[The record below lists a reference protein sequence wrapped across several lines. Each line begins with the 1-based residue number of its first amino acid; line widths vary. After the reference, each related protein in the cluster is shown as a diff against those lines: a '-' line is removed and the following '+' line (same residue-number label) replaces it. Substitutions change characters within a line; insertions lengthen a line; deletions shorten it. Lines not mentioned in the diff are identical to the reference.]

1 METKTNEMD
10 VLQAE
15 IRAAREAVINTA
27 ESDNLLSVIKNK
39 DKLDASGQK
48 QGEIPDD
55 RFNRRFKKR
64 KLKELD
70 GLVAKFLRFRSEQEN
85 IEGEEVVEKLDY
97 YDKIWKTLAEN
108 HNKKKTSGFTLRYLA
123 FQERVKYLLDI
134 EAEQIKAAKEQYK
147 HSLYERWWKL
157 NSKFYRIRNIL
168 WNIFA
173 FFTSKKVADIRYA
186 WYLKH
191 IKTA

>member
-1 METKTNEMD
+1 METTTNEME

-15 IRAAREAVINTA
+15 IRAAREAVIKTA

-39 DKLDASGQK
+39 VDPSGQK
-48 QGEIPDD
+48 QGEIPDT

-70 GLVAKFLRFRSEQEN
+70 TLVAQFLRFRSEQED

-97 YDKIWKTLAEN
+97 YDRIWKTLAEV
-108 HNKKKTSGFTLRYLA
+108 HNKKKTNGFTLRYLA
-123 FQERVKYLLDI
+123 FKERVKYLLDV
-134 EAEQIKAAKEQYK
+134 EAEQIKAAKEQYN
-147 HSLYERWWKL
+147 HSLYARWWKF
-157 NSKFYRIRNIL
+157 NSKNYKLRNIL

-173 FFTSKKVADIRYA
+173 FLTNKKVEDIRYA
-186 WYLKH
+186 WYLKN
-191 IKTA
+191 IKTT